1 MMRNIKLVVLIL
13 TAAVLFAACGTTRTV
28 PVTGRKQSI
37 MVDNSQILAL
47 SNQEYSN
54 YIKTAK
60 KSTNAEQT
68 AMVTRVGQRL
78 AKAVETYLTNN
89 GYASE
94 IKDYQWEFNL
104 TQDQQ
109 ANAFCMP
116 GGKIVVYEGIF
127 PYTQTE
133 AGLAIVLGHEI
144 AHAVA
149 MHSAEQYSTQLK
161 QQYGAQILGGVL
173 QAAGA
178 GSTTTAIAGNVY
190 GLGAKASSLKYSR
203 DNESEADHMGLIFA
217 AMAGYDPNEAITFWT
232 RMSSGNN
239 SNTSTFWSTHPSD
252 QQRIADIKRAL
263 PEALRYYKPAEEP
276 VQTIKIGSSSS
287 KTSKTT
293 KSSKKKFGSKKK

>member
-1 MMRNIKLVVLIL
+1 MMKNIKFWVLAL
-13 TAAVLFAACGTTRTV
+13 TGAVLLASCGTTRTV

-37 MVDNSQILAL
+37 MVDNSQILTL
-47 SNQEYSN
+47 SYQEYSN
-54 YIKTAK
+54 YMKTAK
-60 KSTNAEQT
+60 KSADATKT
-68 AMVTRVGQRL
+68 ALVTKVGQRL

-94 IKDYQWEFNL
+94 LADYKWEFNL

-149 MHSAEQYSTQLK
+149 MHSAEQYSKQLK

-178 GSTTTAIAGNVY
+178 GSATQAIASNVY
-190 GLGAKASSLKYSR
+190 GLGAKATSLKYSR

-217 AMAGYDPNEAITFWT
+217 AMAGYDPNEAVTFWT
-232 RMSSGNN
+232 RMSSGSN

-252 QQRIADIKRAL
+252 QQRIADIKRLL
-263 PEALRYYKPAEEP
+263 PEALRYYQPQTQTKTTPKTQ
-276 VQTIKIGSSSS
+276 QTIHI
-287 KTSKTT
+287 
-293 KSSKKKFGSKKK
+293 SSKKKK